1 MKLTKIQKERRLK
14 VLEVL
19 YNKSPISRIDIAKET
34 GITPATIS
42 DITGQLIEEKLI
54 HELGEESDSNK
65 SGRKKILLTIS
76 NQHSFY
82 MGIELSEKFFSFAL
96 CDNNGHLQEQK

>member
-42 DITGQLIEEKLI
+42 DITGQL
-54 HELGEESDSNK
+54 
-65 SGRKKILLTIS
+65 
-76 NQHSFY
+76 
-82 MGIELSEKFFSFAL
+82 
-96 CDNNGHLQEQK
+96 